1 MVNLQ
6 DKLPKR
12 EMKGQNGLPLCHYF
26 YACWRLQSL
35 DSCMTTEKMLSFSVF
50 VVRLANVKV
59 VQLGGEE
66 NY

>member
-1 MVNLQ
+1 
-6 DKLPKR
+6 
-12 EMKGQNGLPLCHYF
+12 
-26 YACWRLQSL
+26 
-35 DSCMTTEKMLSFSVF
+35 MTTEKMLSFSVF